1 MIYAHKPTLYRGG
14 LYPFIKN
21 HKMTLTVKEKQ
32 FIIEI
37 EIEIEIKNKRRL
49 HHEQKGLFF
58 AYHHRRS
65 GADAF

>member
-37 EIEIEIKNKRRL
+37 EIQNKRRL

-65 GADAF
+65 GAYAF